1 MQKETDIF
9 NIKGKNKYIKFWQDK
24 FEEIQKVSSEIDELN
39 RVETINELKKFI
51 GEDDFSLLLK
61 YPKNATIMED
71 RPWIGKYKQPQY
83 IQKVESLLNVPGAIE
98 NLQHYGYLD

>member
-1 MQKETDIF
+1 
-9 NIKGKNKYIKFWQDK
+9 
-24 FEEIQKVSSEIDELN
+24 
-39 RVETINELKKFI
+39 
-51 GEDDFSLLLK
+51 
-61 YPKNATIMED
+61 MED